1 MPLKIPKPSKAP
13 DTGGMLGGLSFGG
26 PFGQMD
32 DPIGPS
38 QGKSIA
44 RQQMNGLMGMRGS
57 GSRLTGG
64 DPLAHGMNHYKKG
77 GLAGLV
83 GGSLD
88 ERGFRGPK

>member
-1 MPLKIPKPSKAP
+1 MPLQKPAPTKAQ
-13 DTGGMLGGLSFGG
+13 DNGLGGLAFGG
-26 PFGQMD
+26 PFGTMEA
-32 DPIGPS
+32 PIVRGP
-38 QGKSIA
+38 GKSIA
-44 RQQMNGLMGMRGS
+44 RQQMDGMMGMRGS